1 AQASATF
8 EVGLICGHVADV
20 PVYGSRHRKVSAGGG
35 WMCRRCE
42 RVLTI
47 VDVQGVPGEY
57 DIEVSDLDRMASDL
71 QANERRGARS
81 RSARSSSSI
90 GRRGGATESTHPR
103 SGRNRRGRVPE
114 LGARRGSDLM
124 AAGGGVVG
132 RHRALLR
139 GRVLPVKRGGVAHH

>member
-1 AQASATF
+1 MRTATGTARPKGQQRAASDESERPHSRSRAGAAQASATF

-71 QANERRGARS
+71 
-81 RSARSSSSI
+81 
-90 GRRGGATESTHPR
+90 
-103 SGRNRRGRVPE
+103 
-114 LGARRGSDLM
+114 
-124 AAGGGVVG
+124 
-132 RHRALLR
+132 
-139 GRVLPVKRGGVAHH
+139 